1 MFSKKI
7 MAIFYLILSYFISIG
22 GILIIGPFALLQT
35 TSTQSFGFL
44 KSSISLF
51 ISLILYIKHSSW
63 LFISITVSI
72 TASALII
79 CL

>member
-22 GILIIGPFALLQT
+22 GILIISPFALLQT